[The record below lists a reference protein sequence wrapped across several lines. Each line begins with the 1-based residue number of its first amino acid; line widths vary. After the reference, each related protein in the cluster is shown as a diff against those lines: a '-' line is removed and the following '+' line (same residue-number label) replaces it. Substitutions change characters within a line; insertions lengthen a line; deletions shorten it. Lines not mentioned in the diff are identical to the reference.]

1 MANRNHVTADLRVSA
16 NAELK
21 NSREFISKL
30 DRIIDGFDFGDKM
43 NNQLISAQEQLKNL
57 NKILEKVQNKS
68 VISDNELKELVKAGK
83 EISDI
88 VNKTE
93 KLYSGFNSSDWKR
106 YSKEYIAQ
114 VEAQQKEIAKIKEK
128 YNKETGG
135 NFDKDFANLDKYNQK
150 LLDLSKNIEKL
161 NNSKDEKIQ
170 NRIDEENKALQE
182 QFEILEKV
190 KRVEEERKTKRQNAI
205 NTYNENNIPVSSS
218 NGKVKLSKE
227 DTRRDMA
234 NNEYQKM
241 VSTFT
246 EVSRKR
252 QEILDSGKSEEQI
265 QKELVALA
273 KQYGIQNVKNT
284 EQFNKQLRIL
294 QEQKNFY
301 KLLKNRDQLVTEKAV
316 TEEYEKRVRLAQE
329 LDNIDRKIYS
339 DNGFNS
345 EKDLKVQRRKA
356 ESALN
361 SSRVEITGTG
371 ANLTKQAEDDISNE
385 IVSATT
391 EQTNK
396 LGQEMANTRSIIEQ
410 ISQYAA
416 KLATQSER
424 DTDEQDIKKIESSV
438 ASNLEKNKKNINDHT
453 KEDNSRIAA
462 QITQE
467 FNREKIEKYKTN
479 IDKGLDNLTNE
490 QFGDNDIIDANKKL
504 VENSIE
510 KLFYQ
515 LEDAINGKNNFEEL
529 SNNINEIIKLTD
541 ELENAFRE
549 ELSTRQDISA
559 KNIEVYKSQLKQ
571 PGNSKA
577 VKGYIEDSI
586 IKEENTI
593 KKDEKIL
600 GSAMSSAIKIGDIFT
615 NVLSILGTQNGI
627 GTFSKSIADSVGN
640 LQKAAEQS
648 QFLGSAFDDLKGKI
662 GYFLSLNYLFDQ
674 ITRKIS
680 EAAATTRELDK
691 DMTQIGLVLGKTS
704 GQIWKNFDTYSKM
717 ADRLN
722 TTTSEVTNSMKLF
735 YQQGLNT
742 AEVNKMVEASAI
754 AAALGESSMAE
765 ASETLTSII
774 NSYNLS
780 ANEAMMVTSKIS
792 QIAIV
797 SAADFGELSTAIE
810 KVASSAASAG
820 LDLDHMMGYL
830 AKMIETTR
838 EAPTN
843 IGTALKTIVANFTQF
858 KEDPT
863 GLTQEGTE
871 INKVDTALK
880 SVGISLTD
888 TTGEVRDLSDV
899 LDELGGKWEN
909 LTRSQKSYLATQI
922 AGTRQQSRF
931 YALMNDYERTLE
943 LVAEG
948 SNSSGKAQQQF
959 ALYGES
965 LEASTK
971 RLNNEWE
978 KFFNQITSGNGVMKG
993 FNSLLAGLMSIVNE
1007 IGPIGTVLGLG
1018 NFIRLIRKGM
1028 ASMKEFSADTE
1039 KLLDN
1044 EKGITSKLKELTKP
1058 SCKLRNTD
1066 GSKIKDTNGKTVKN
1080 QNYKKQKEK
1089 YKKDIFDLA
1098 KDNGIAKSN
1107 IKIAQYQQ
1115 KINEVNDKLKSMKL
1129 SKKKLKLSGEK
1140 LWDSMKMKTLQAGQA
1155 IKVYTKQ
1162 LIVAGIEMLAMYAIG
1177 KVFEGITKAIDA
1189 ASESA
1194 EKLAEKSETATE
1206 NANTIKALR
1215 DEYEKLAN
1223 TVNRTEEENERMK
1236 EITKEI
1242 TEVSKELGDT
1252 LKNNIDA
1259 FNDNIKSMDAYIE
1272 RQNKIAG
1279 ASKIEAAK
1287 KQSKKQGNKWNS
1299 FWREQG
1305 EKAGGEKAKKTGI
1318 EEAQAYYLEIS
1329 EGTTQQNNF
1338 SNDQKKIFNDYV
1350 NQWMKEK
1357 EQTWKNSTEWYNGIE
1372 EFESSVKDF
1381 ASKIS
1386 NMTPSQ
1392 QKEYTG
1398 LVTDTA
1404 NQDLSY
1410 NDLMKKVVSSSLSND
1425 EKKIFINDINSG
1437 TENAKQV
1444 IKDKTNLSDADI
1456 NSFVNQLPRDILKQ
1470 IFDPTNLDILDE
1482 KDKAAYWS
1490 SITKIFEDTKLRE
1503 ALIKSVTKNGE
1514 NGLIDFLNNVTKAQV
1529 PYNDI
1534 IIDVTSGLKTLAD
1547 TVENAKNSFEK
1558 LESIVSDNAWTG
1570 KNSQLDIIE
1579 SLINDK
1585 YNIKDVR
1592 NIGTGNN
1599 SLLTLNFD
1607 SLIAQWDAAFTGIE
1621 EPFRTQ
1627 QQKLQ
1632 DTINYY
1638 SNYGS
1643 SLVENA
1649 KKELEDKKIKV
1660 SSAKTEL
1667 ETARTENTNA
1677 HNNVNNAEN
1686 EIIENDRWQDMAEV
1700 VTRGFNPFA
1709 EGKDLFQRIMSVVAG
1724 PISTIGEVVKYNIEA
1739 SGRKN
1744 NLEQAQEQ
1752 ERNSSQRLD
1761 SANKNYIEQLE
1772 LQNQAEENLK
1782 KANFQKELLES
1793 HEERLT
1799 VLARQRLQE
1808 SGEEQNTENIAKTVD
1823 ELKEEKKALEESA
1836 NAGKEMAEDTKEGFD
1851 TTLNAIEQIKN
1862 KTLNLV
1868 KTYKAV
1874 FETFAQAGQIDSEL
1888 NGIAQAY
1895 DLVNAGAEGY
1905 FDVSQ
1910 AIANDPS
1917 LIDAL
1922 DMESEYLEFNKKKLE
1937 KVAAAKVEA
1946 QITDLKSRLEGTK
1959 AIIGLIQEEINARN
1973 GSVQQEAINLED
1985 KSKIISSAMSYN
1997 DDLTENQKNST
2008 ETEKENLG
2016 ISINNWQEWEKAV
2029 IDAIQ
2034 KVENVRA
2041 QLASNAANNSTEAT
2055 QFDKSLAGYS
2065 LQGGKD
2071 KISSTEPAKAVVNKY
2086 AEDVNKLKGKIHG
2099 SSNSKLKDMLS
2110 SYQKQKTILEKSIAS
2125 LQNYKKNIG
2134 ANLAKRGGGSS
2145 GGGSKDEFEP
2155 LIEKLDHFYNYLRKI
2170 EKLEAKINRLREER
2184 NLIDTSKNYYI
2195 DNLIEEN
2202 ELLAEQ
2208 QELYSNYIKD
2218 QGEYLT
2224 ELREQ
2229 LTKNF
2234 SKWVTF
2240 DSEGVVQVKQTEFNL
2255 NSEKQQEEYENFS
2268 ELLGLYQDE
2277 YNTREENITKLTQAQ
2292 IQQVENIAAAYEKVL
2307 ARVTDVNDA
2316 IQKSI
2321 DLLEHDVTMSFSN
2334 IAKFDIFDEQ
2344 AEKAVKGIREMFGF
2358 VNEYQ
2363 AQIDKINKQVS
2374 EGALKEFFRWDED
2387 LGYYRSNDLLLE
2399 DKDMQKKYEKM
2410 GYSWSEIHTYVKQTA
2425 KASEQLKQSWE
2436 ESTDKANSFAE
2447 TLKSLLEN
2455 SISTFTNLVSSSG
2468 DELNKIFDTFDR
2480 KMNNIDN
2487 ESNLFGVASENLE
2500 DKYVT
2505 LVTATATL
2513 KQTIGLLNDK
2523 RVAILDTIK
2532 EQYSEFVD
2540 EINGYTVINKQAI
2553 EESDKLTDG
2562 QKAQLL
2568 SWYEAFNA
2576 YDELVE
2582 ASEDRLVDYF
2592 NQILEMEN
2600 EKRDAI
2606 INLKQSVHDELIA
2619 RDQEEIDDLK
2629 EKYDKMSQLDN
2640 EYYNKLADK
2649 VNRARQL
2656 REDRQADSAIPQTQ
2670 AQIAVLKTDNSGT
2683 RNSEILNL
2691 QKQLNE
2697 QLQSQAD
2704 RDVDRELERIQRE
2717 QQERE
2722 EDRQLTIAAMEN
2734 VLTFKDENNW
2744 YWQEA
2749 QRIWAEGPE
2758 SVTGF
2763 LRTSNEYMNISDE
2776 QRAQLFEELS
2786 NSVNTA
2792 FATLQTAAGITS
2804 AISDGIVKDKSDEEQ
2819 AKLDNVNN
2827 NLGFIQSQLGQEGL
2841 AGKIDWA
2848 NAENAKHLLEIQ
2860 TNADGNALKIT
2871 TKLEDLYKE
2880 KIGPTAENL
2889 QNTVVQY
2896 LGKESD
2902 IWRKLGMLDATTG
2915 QVNTSVESGFTQL
2928 TDAVNK
2934 AITWISSDMDKAWS
2948 KYKTKAIEVFNY
2960 LSKEYGKQNAQT
2972 PDKNDVKL
2980 PDVKKEPTKNEPP
2993 KPTTPVKT
3001 DNSSGGTSKK
3011 TLKVGGGATA
3021 KTGAKIYSSYSG
3033 GSGAGQYYSKDPNYK
3048 VLQLRGNRALV
3059 RWHKLS
3065 SGYTG
3070 WFNKTDLTPYRKGGY
3085 VNYTGIA
3092 AVHGSK
3098 TSPEA
3103 FLSAK
3108 QTKLFEVLRDSLVA
3122 TTNKGYTKEE
3132 KEVTNTGYNIDN
3144 INIEVKE
3151 LADVDSV
3158 EKMTR
3163 KVKEEIYKDATGRNN
3178 MAVRR
3183 R

>member
-1 MANRNHVTADLRVSA
+1 MAGRNQVTADLRISA
-16 NAELK
+16 NAELQ
-21 NSREFISKL
+21 NSRAFINKL
-30 DRIIDGFDFGDKM
+30 DKIIDGFDFGDKM
-43 NNQLISAQEQLKNL
+43 NKQLLSAQDQLKNL

-83 EISDI
+83 EISNI

-93 KLYSGFNSSDWKR
+93 KLYSNFNDSDWKR

-114 VEAQQKEIAKIKEK
+114 VEKQQKEVAKIKEK
-128 YNKETGG
+128 YSKETGG
-135 NFDKDFANLDKYNQK
+135 NFDKDLANLDKYKQK
-150 LLDLSKNIEKL
+150 VNDLSKEIKAL
-161 NNSKDEKIQ
+161 NTSKDSKIQ
-170 NRIDEENKALQE
+170 DRIDEENKALQE
-182 QFEILEKV
+182 QFEILQKV
-190 KRVEEERKTKRQNAI
+190 KRVEEERKTKRQNTI
-205 NTYNENNIPVSSS
+205 DNYNQNNIAIASSD
-218 NGKVKLSKE
+218 GKIKVTKE
-227 DTRRDMA
+227 NTRRDMA

-241 VSTFT
+241 VTTFT

-252 QEILDSGKSEEQI
+252 QEILDSGKSEKQI

-273 KQYGIQNVKNT
+273 KQYGIQSVKNT
-284 EQFNKQLRIL
+284 EQFDKQLKVL

-301 KLLKNRDQLVTEKAV
+301 KLLKNRDQLVTEQAV
-316 TEEYEKRVRLAQE
+316 TEEYEKRLRLAQE
-329 LDNIDRKIYS
+329 LENIDKKVYS
-339 DNGFNS
+339 DNGINS
-345 EKDLKVQRRKA
+345 ERDLKIQKRRA
-356 ESALN
+356 ESALD
-361 SSRVEITGTG
+361 SSRVEVTGTG
-371 ANLTKQAEDDISNE
+371 ASLTKQAEDDIANE

-396 LGQEMANTRSIIEQ
+396 LTQEMTDTRSVIEQ
-410 ISQYAA
+410 ISQYTA
-416 KLATQSER
+416 KLATQTER
-424 DTDEQDIKKIESSV
+424 NETKDLIDAENKSAEKISKEVGDDLEENKQDINSHTTTANETTTKKILTNIV
-438 ASNLEKNKKNINDHT
+438 TPKASNVDIQDLTGKYVSDIDYDQEKIMNEYPLFFDKINKKIKQLTSNEI
-453 KEDNSRIAA
+453 EP
-462 QITQE
+462 
-467 FNREKIEKYKTN
+467 RE
-479 IDKGLDNLTNE
+479 
-490 QFGDNDIIDANKKL
+490 
-504 VENSIE
+504 V
-510 KLFYQ
+510 
-515 LEDAINGKNNFEEL
+515 
-529 SNNINEIIKLTD
+529 NEIIKNEEQLMNSIFEEID
-541 ELENAFRE
+541 KSIMAYIQDQKEQLEKAMNSPA
-549 ELSTRQDISA
+549 STKSA
-559 KNIEVYKSQLKQ
+559 KNYRSITTNIEKANTDYLRLK
-571 PGNSKA
+571 K
-577 VKGYIEDSI
+577 VKGGVSQDFSNLKTRVGKISGAKSLEFLTEDG
-586 IKEENTI
+586 
-593 KKDEKIL
+593 KKVNE
-600 GSAMSSAIKIGDIFT
+600 
-615 NVLSILGTQNGI
+615 LSN
-627 GTFSKSIADSVGN
+627 N

-648 QFLGSAFDDLKGKI
+648 QFLGSTFDDLKGKI
-662 GYFLSLNYLFDQ
+662 SYFLSLNYLFDQ

-680 EAAATTRELDK
+680 EAATITRELDK

-704 GQIWKNFDTYSKM
+704 GQVWRNFDTYSKM

-780 ANEAMMVTSKIS
+780 ANQAMAVTDKIS

-858 KEDPT
+858 KEDPS
-863 GLTQEGTE
+863 GLTQEGSE

-888 TTGEVRDLSDV
+888 TTGEVRDLSEV
-899 LDELGGKWEN
+899 LDELGGKWES

-993 FNSLLAGLMSIVNE
+993 FNSLLASLMGIINE
-1007 IGPIGTVLGLG
+1007 IGPIETALGLG
-1018 NFIRLIRKGM
+1018 NFIRLMRKGM

-1044 EKGITSKLKELTKP
+1044 EKGIAPDLKNLVKPSRKLK
-1058 SCKLRNTD
+1058 NTD
-1066 GSKIKDTNGKTVKN
+1066 GSLIRDTEGKTIKN
-1080 QNYKKQKEK
+1080 ENYNSQKNNYNEK
-1089 YKKDIFDLA
+1089 LLQLA
-1098 KDNGIAKSN
+1098 KENGVSKSN
-1107 IKIAQYQQ
+1107 VKIAQYQQ
-1115 KINEVNDKLKSMKL
+1115 RINEINNGLKTMKMSGEKVKLT
-1129 SKKKLKLSGEK
+1129 GEK

-1155 IKVYTKQ
+1155 VKAYAKQ
-1162 LIVAGIEMLAMYAIG
+1162 LVVAGIEMLAMYAVG
-1177 KVFEGITKAIDA
+1177 KIFEGISKAIDA

-1194 EKLAEKSETATE
+1194 EKLAEKAEVATE
-1206 NANTIKALR
+1206 NANTIQALR

-1223 TVNRTEEENERMK
+1223 TINRTDEENERMK
-1236 EITKEI
+1236 EITEEV

-1279 ASKIEAAK
+1279 ANKIEAAK
-1287 KQSKKQGNKWNS
+1287 KQSKEQGNWWNS
-1299 FWREQG
+1299 FWRGQG
-1305 EKAGGEKAKKTGI
+1305 EKAGGNKARESGV
-1318 EEAQAYYLEIS
+1318 EQAQAYYFEIS
-1329 EGTTQQNNF
+1329 EGTTQKENLTNE
-1338 SNDQKKIFNDYV
+1338 QKKVFNDYV
-1350 NQWMKEK
+1350 NQWIEEK
-1357 EQTWKNSTEWYNGIE
+1357 EQQWKTSTEWYNGVN
-1372 EFESSVKDF
+1372 EFENAVKDF
-1381 ASKIS
+1381 ALKVS

-1392 QKEYTG
+1392 QKEYSG
-1398 LVTDTA
+1398 LVADTT
-1404 NQDLSY
+1404 NQNLSY
-1410 NDLMKKVVSSSLSND
+1410 YQLSDKVNKS
-1425 EKKIFINDINSG
+1425 KISEEQKEVFKTDINEG
-1437 TENAKQV
+1437 IDNAKQV
-1444 IKDKTNLSDADI
+1444 IKSKTTLTDTDI
-1456 NSFVNQLPRDILKQ
+1456 NDVVQLLPRDTLKQ
-1470 IFDPTNLDILDE
+1470 IFDPKNLDILNEDE
-1482 KDKAAYWS
+1482 QNAYWS
-1490 SITKIFEDTKLRE
+1490 SIIKIFKDANLKKELMKAVMED
-1503 ALIKSVTKNGE
+1503 GE
-1514 NGLIDFLNNVTKAQV
+1514 NGLSNFLNNLTEIQL
-1529 PYNDI
+1529 PYNSI
-1534 IIDVTSGLKTLAD
+1534 VKEVTTGLQTL
-1547 TVENAKNSFEK
+1547 TEKVENAKTAFENLK
-1558 LESIVSDNAWTG
+1558 NIISDKAWTG
-1570 KNSQLDIIE
+1570 GNSQLDIIE
-1579 SLINDK
+1579 GLINNQ
-1585 YNIKDVR
+1585 YSIQDVR
-1592 NIGTGNN
+1592 SIGTGD
-1599 SLLTLNFD
+1599 SSILTLDFT
-1607 SLIAQWDAAFTGIE
+1607 SLIAKWEQAFAGIE
-1621 EPFRTQ
+1621 TPFKSQ
-1627 QQKLQ
+1627 QQNLQ
-1632 DTINYY
+1632 DRINYY
-1638 SNYGS
+1638 SNYGN
-1643 SLVENA
+1643 SLVNDA
-1649 KKELEDKKIKV
+1649 QTKLDGLKL
-1660 SSAKTEL
+1660 KTEQAKN
-1667 ETARTENTNA
+1667 EVDNARVESTNA
-1677 HNNVNNAEN
+1677 HDKVRNAAN
-1686 EIIENDRWQDMAEV
+1686 EILENDSVGDRAQALIKGAQK
-1700 VTRGFNPFA
+1700 GFWMPP
-1709 EGKDLFQRIMSVVAG
+1709 AG
-1724 PISTIGEVVKYNIEA
+1724 AVGGAIKQNQESNA
-1739 SGRKN
+1739 RRS
-1744 NLEQAQEQ
+1744 NLEEAQEQ
-1752 ERNSSQRLD
+1752 EKNASQKLT
-1761 SANKNYIEQLE
+1761 SANENYVEQIK
-1772 LQNQAEENLK
+1772 LQHEAEEGLK
-1782 KANFQKELLES
+1782 RANFQKELLES

-1808 SGEEQNTENIAKTVD
+1808 SGEEENAENIAKTVG
-1823 ELKEEKKALEESA
+1823 ELKEEKKALQENA
-1836 NAGKEMAEDTKEGFD
+1836 TAGKEMSEDTKEGFD

-1868 KTYKAV
+1868 KQYKAV

-1888 NGIAQAY
+1888 NGVAKAY

-1905 FDVSQ
+1905 FEVTQ
-1910 AIANDPS
+1910 AIAEDPS
-1917 LIDAL
+1917 LINVL
-1922 DMESEYLEFNKKKLE
+1922 DLESEYLEFDKKKLE
-1937 KVAAAKVEA
+1937 EVAAAKVEA
-1946 QITDLKSRLEGTK
+1946 QITDLKSRLEGIK

-1973 GSVQQEAINLED
+1973 GLVQQETVNLKD
-1985 KSKIISSAMSYN
+1985 KAKIISSEMSYN
-1997 DDLTENQKNST
+1997 DNLTENQKEST
-2008 ETEKENLG
+2008 ETEKEN
-2016 ISINNWQEWEKAV
+2016 IEVSINNWQEWEKAV
-2029 IDAIQ
+2029 IEAIQ
-2034 KVENVRA
+2034 KVENARA
-2041 QLASNAANNSTEAT
+2041 QMASNAANNTTEAT
-2055 QFDKSLAGYS
+2055 QFDKSLTGYS
-2065 LQGGKD
+2065 LQGGKS
-2071 KISSTEPAKAVVNKY
+2071 KNATEPKKTDTDKY
-2086 AEDVNKLKGKIHG
+2086 NADVEQLKKNIKS
-2099 SSNSKLKDMLS
+2099 SSNSKLQSMLTS
-2110 SYQKQKTILEKSIAS
+2110 HQKQKTILEKSIAS

-2363 AQIDKINKQVS
+2363 AQIDKINKQIS

-2500 DKYVT
+2500 NKYVT

-2619 RDQEEIDDLK
+2619 RDQEEIDDLR

-2948 KYKTKAIEVFNY
+2948 EYKTKAIEVFNY

>member
-1 MANRNHVTADLRVSA
+1 MAGRNQVTADLRISA
-16 NAELK
+16 NAELQ
-21 NSREFISKL
+21 NSRAFINKL
-30 DRIIDGFDFGDKM
+30 DKIIDGFDFGDKM
-43 NNQLISAQEQLKNL
+43 NKQLLSAQDQLKNL
-57 NKILEKVQNKS
+57 NKVLEKVQNKS

-83 EISDI
+83 EISNI

-93 KLYSGFNSSDWKR
+93 KLYSNFNDSDWKR

-114 VEAQQKEIAKIKEK
+114 IEKQEKEVARIKEK
-128 YNKETGG
+128 YAKETGG
-135 NFDKDFANLDKYNQK
+135 NFDKDFANLDKYKQK
-150 LLDLSKNIEKL
+150 VNDLSKTLKDL
-161 NNSKDEKIQ
+161 GNSKDNRIQ
-170 NRIDEENKALQE
+170 DRIDEENKALQE

-205 NTYNENNIPVSSS
+205 NSYNQNNMPVASSD
-218 NGKVKLSKE
+218 GKVKVTKE
-227 DTRRDMA
+227 GTRRDLA

-241 VSTFT
+241 VTTFS
-246 EVSRKR
+246 EVSKKR
-252 QEILDSGKSEEQI
+252 QEILDSGKTEEQI

-284 EQFNKQLRIL
+284 EQFNKQLKVL

-301 KLLKNRDQLVTEKAV
+301 KLLKNRDQLVTEQAV
-316 TEEYEKRVRLAQE
+316 TEEFEKRLRLAKE
-329 LDNIDRKIYS
+329 LDNIDRKVYL
-339 DNGFNS
+339 DNGFDS
-345 EKDLKVQRRKA
+345 EKDLKVQRRRA

-361 SSRVEITGTG
+361 SSRVEVTGTG
-371 ANLTKQAEDDISNE
+371 ASLTKQAEDDIANE

-396 LGQEMANTRSIIEQ
+396 LSQEMTDTRNIIEQ

-424 DTDEQDIKKIESSV
+424 NDDNNDSKDFDNLSNNLDKNFTETKKDVNTYTNTDNTRIADEIIRLGVKGSLPYGKELRSLTKDYKLDDDTKFHVDMFDEFNEKLQNEIDFLRIGEGSPKKALALLEETMGHYKIVNEALEKKAMLALEENKGKGRKGKKTQKDLLQLSDIQNAIYNGKDVIESVLKKQNKEKKKTSPLTENNFSRPTKKD
-438 ASNLEKNKKNINDHT
+438 AENLEK
-453 KEDNSRIAA
+453 AA
-462 QITQE
+462 Q
-467 FNREKIEKYKTN
+467 
-479 IDKGLDNLTNE
+479 
-490 QFGDNDIIDANKKL
+490 
-504 VENSIE
+504 
-510 KLFYQ
+510 
-515 LEDAINGKNNFEEL
+515 
-529 SNNINEIIKLTD
+529 
-541 ELENAFRE
+541 
-549 ELSTRQDISA
+549 
-559 KNIEVYKSQLKQ
+559 
-571 PGNSKA
+571 
-577 VKGYIEDSI
+577 
-586 IKEENTI
+586 
-593 KKDEKIL
+593 
-600 GSAMSSAIKIGDIFT
+600 
-615 NVLSILGTQNGI
+615 
-627 GTFSKSIADSVGN
+627 
-640 LQKAAEQS
+640 QS
-648 QFLGSAFDDLKGKI
+648 QFLGNAFDEIKGKI
-662 GYFLSLNYLFDQ
+662 GYFLSLNYIFDQ
-674 ITRKIS
+674 MTGKIS
-680 EAAATTRELDK
+680 EAVEKTKEMDK

-704 GQIWKNFDTYSKM
+704 GQVWKSFNNYSQM
-717 ADRLN
+717 AQRLN
-722 TTTSEVTNSMKLF
+722 TTTSEVTQSMKLF

-754 AAALGESSMAE
+754 AAALGESTMAE

-780 ANEAMMVTSKIS
+780 ANEALMVTDKIS

-858 KEDPT
+858 KEDPS
-863 GLTQEGTE
+863 GLMEEGTE
-871 INKVDTALK
+871 INKVDKALK

-888 TTGEVRDLSDV
+888 TNGEVRDLSDV
-899 LDELGGKWEN
+899 LDELGGRWEN
-909 LTRSQKSYLATQI
+909 LNRSQKSYLATQI

-931 YALMNDYERTLE
+931 YALMNDYDRTLQ

-948 SNSSGKAQQQF
+948 SNSAGKAQQQF
-959 ALYGES
+959 ALYSNS
-965 LEASTK
+965 LQASAN
-971 RLNNEWE
+971 RLTNEWE
-978 KFFNQITSGNGVMKG
+978 KFFNSITQGNGLISNFNNILTLVMRTI
-993 FNSLLAGLMSIVNE
+993 NQ
-1007 IGPIGTVLGLG
+1007 IGPIGTVIGLSS
-1018 NFIRLIRKGM
+1018 LILSLRK
-1028 ASMKEFSADTE
+1028 SINLFDT
-1039 KLLDN
+1039 
-1044 EKGITSKLKELTKP
+1044 LKT
-1058 SCKLRNTD
+1058 
-1066 GSKIKDTNGKTVKN
+1066 KIKDAENLRTTYKNGKQTI
-1080 QNYKKQKEK
+1080 KESNLSSLE
-1089 YKKDIFDLA
+1089 KKDAL
-1098 KDNGIAKSN
+1098 K
-1107 IKIAQYQQ
+1107 
-1115 KINEVNDKLKSMKL
+1115 KLKSDYNDDKIDINTFFKNSGPEVEKYAKQMQKITRHQQAFNKIIDK
-1129 SKKKLKLSGEK
+1129 SSVRFKSFRKAGVAATTSIKKGMTTLPIVGKQTLAVLKSLGIQMAKFALVMAAFQVASAAFKGIQNALGMNVE
-1140 LWDSMKMKTLQAGQA
+1140 
-1155 IKVYTKQ
+1155 VY
-1162 LIVAGIEMLAMYAIG
+1162 
-1177 KVFEGITKAIDA
+1177 
-1189 ASESA
+1189 
-1194 EKLAEKSETATE
+1194 TE
-1206 NANTIKALR
+1206 NAEKARENASTINGLMK
-1215 DEYEKLAN
+1215 EYEELSQK
-1223 TVNRTEEENERMK
+1223 VNKTASDQERL
-1236 EITKEI
+1236 KEI
-1242 TEVSKELGDT
+1242 TEEVVKIDTELGNKLRQNVGLYNSNIEAMKEYSKEQEKIAAQETVRASKGYSNIGGFFGRFFSGDMFTEWWGSDKDRDDLKERELTKYRALTEARGKENNLNDSQMSILNTLTEKQLKDAKNNFSASALSVNIDDFDDKVLTDYINMIKGLNSAQQQSYNYFINNMNNSSMSFSELYRNLNELNLPEEIKEVLKNQLTEIMNTMTNFINSNPHIQDKAKAQGFAQLLPTDVLQRIIKPDASTMSSNDIIKYNENVGEFLQDAEQIDNFNNASKQGEEALLKFVSDLAKTGKYNQNFIDALYKTSKELNAT
-1252 LKNNIDA
+1252 KVKNA
-1259 FNDNIKSMDAYIE
+1259 
-1272 RQNKIAG
+1272 
-1279 ASKIEAAK
+1279 IEAL
-1287 KQSKKQGNKWNS
+1287 G
-1299 FWREQG
+1299 
-1305 EKAGGEKAKKTGI
+1305 
-1318 EEAQAYYLEIS
+1318 
-1329 EGTTQQNNF
+1329 
-1338 SNDQKKIFNDYV
+1338 KI
-1350 NQWMKEK
+1350 
-1357 EQTWKNSTEWYNGIE
+1357 G
-1372 EFESSVKDF
+1372 
-1381 ASKIS
+1381 
-1386 NMTPSQ
+1386 
-1392 QKEYTG
+1392 
-1398 LVTDTA
+1398 
-1404 NQDLSY
+1404 
-1410 NDLMKKVVSSSLSND
+1410 
-1425 EKKIFINDINSG
+1425 
-1437 TENAKQV
+1437 
-1444 IKDKTNLSDADI
+1444 
-1456 NSFVNQLPRDILKQ
+1456 
-1470 IFDPTNLDILDE
+1470 NLDIT
-1482 KDKAAYWS
+1482 AA
-1490 SITKIFEDTKLRE
+1490 L
-1503 ALIKSVTKNGE
+1503 
-1514 NGLIDFLNNVTKAQV
+1514 
-1529 PYNDI
+1529 
-1534 IIDVTSGLKTLAD
+1534 SGTA
-1547 TVENAKNSFEK
+1547 
-1558 LESIVSDNAWTG
+1558 
-1570 KNSQLDIIE
+1570 SQLDILNE
-1579 SLINDK
+1579 LASGNL
-1585 YNIKDVR
+1585 NIKDINLINGVASINGNAIIAQQKAAMKAIEEEFNKEFER
-1592 NIGTGNN
+1592 RQQEINNITNTEGNQYLRSTQNTLDKVEFTRKLKNQELSLDSNYENGYISKEEAKSKVWDYDSNTAEHYYSWDVERLEKEKNALGVNPRDKQMIGSAIAQQTISNDSLGIQDTSKMNENQKAEYIIKQNNLLEEQKNKLKNIDEN
-1599 SLLTLNFD
+1599 SQEYYNTTYSIYTIQKDLKNVLQSDEQYQELNKKSQEELTEIAKETKGQYDKQKKSAGEVQKILQKQLDTEKRKYNELMKDLNKNLQAQQKYAGVFD
-1607 SLIAQWDAAFTGIE
+1607 SLVTNNATLKSLDGIKEAFNQTKDGILDVDAA
-1621 EPFRTQ
+1621 
-1627 QQKLQ
+1627 
-1632 DTINYY
+1632 
-1638 SNYGS
+1638 
-1643 SLVENA
+1643 
-1649 KKELEDKKIKV
+1649 
-1660 SSAKTEL
+1660 
-1667 ETARTENTNA
+1667 
-1677 HNNVNNAEN
+1677 
-1686 EIIENDRWQDMAEV
+1686 
-1700 VTRGFNPFA
+1700 
-1709 EGKDLFQRIMSVVAG
+1709 
-1724 PISTIGEVVKYNIEA
+1724 
-1739 SGRKN
+1739 
-1744 NLEQAQEQ
+1744 
-1752 ERNSSQRLD
+1752 
-1761 SANKNYIEQLE
+1761 
-1772 LQNQAEENLK
+1772 
-1782 KANFQKELLES
+1782 
-1793 HEERLT
+1793 
-1799 VLARQRLQE
+1799 
-1808 SGEEQNTENIAKTVD
+1808 QNT
-1823 ELKEEKKALEESA
+1823 LA
-1836 NAGKEMAEDTKEGFD
+1836 N
-1851 TTLNAIEQIKN
+1851 N
-1862 KTLNLV
+1862 
-1868 KTYKAV
+1868 
-1874 FETFAQAGQIDSEL
+1874 FA
-1888 NGIAQAY
+1888 
-1895 DLVNAGAEGY
+1895 
-1905 FDVSQ
+1905 
-1910 AIANDPS
+1910 

-1922 DMESEYLEFNKKKLE
+1922 DTTGKKVKWDQEKLIELAKTQVQTSNEAMQTKINEMEVLKKTLMLESE
-1937 KVAAAKVEA
+1937 
-1946 QITDLKSRLEGTK
+1946 DM
-1959 AIIGLIQEEINARN
+1959 
-1973 GSVQQEAINLED
+1973 ED
-1985 KSKIISSAMSYN
+1985 WSTST
-1997 DDLTENQKNST
+1997 LTEVGKYIGGSDSAVDTSKTNA
-2008 ETEKENLG
+2008 EKEATNLG
-2016 ISINNWQEWEKAV
+2016 ISNQNWIDWSDGVIAALHAAAVEYDNFEKRVAG
-2029 IDAIQ
+2029 
-2034 KVENVRA
+2034 
-2041 QLASNAANNSTEAT
+2041 
-2055 QFDKSLAGYS
+2055 DKSITV
-2065 LQGGKD
+2065 KE
-2071 KISSTEPAKAVVNKY
+2071 SSGLTLTVDN
-2086 AEDVNKLKGKIHG
+2086 
-2099 SSNSKLKDMLS
+2099 
-2110 SYQKQKTILEKSIAS
+2110 
-2125 LQNYKKNIG
+2125 
-2134 ANLAKRGGGSS
+2134 S
-2145 GGGSKDEFEP
+2145 GGGTVGSDDITKLRNEKINQISESLTKGTKKYSANRSGAIANLNDQIKYLKGMMALNNDRIGNMGKYLSGDLYNPKSGGDKNKFDP
-2155 LIEKLDHFYNYLRKI
+2155 LIEKLEHFYNYLRKI

-2202 ELLAEQ
+2202 KLLAEQ
-2208 QELYSNYIKD
+2208 QKLYSNYIRD
-2218 QGEYLT
+2218 EGEYLT
-2224 ELREQ
+2224 ELRGE
-2229 LTKNF
+2229 LTKKF

-2240 DSEGVVQVKQTEFNL
+2240 DDEGVVQVKQTEFNI

-2268 ELLGLYQDE
+2268 ELLGLYQEE

-2363 AQIDKINKQVS
+2363 AQIDKINKQIS

-2860 TNADGNALKIT
+2860 TNDDGNALKIT

-2948 KYKTKAIEVFNY
+2948 EYKTKAIEVFNY

-3021 KTGAKIYSSYSG
+3021 KTGAKIYSSYAG

-3132 KEVTNTGYNIDN
+3132 KEATNTGYNIDN

>member
-135 NFDKDFANLDKYNQK
+135 NFDKDFANIDKYNQK

-182 QFEILEKV
+182 QFEILQRVKKV
-190 KRVEEERKTKRQNAI
+190 EAERRIRKQEAI
-205 NTYNENNIPVSSS
+205 NNYNENNNIKISDSK
-218 NGKVKLSKE
+218 GKIKTDRADV
-227 DTRRDMA
+227 TRELA
-234 NNEYQKM
+234 NVEYQKM
-241 VSTFT
+241 VATFN
-246 EVSRKR
+246 EISKKRK
-252 QEILDSGKSEEQI
+252 EILDSGKNEKQT

-273 KQYGIQNVKNT
+273 KQYNLQNVKNT
-284 EQFNKQLRIL
+284 KQFEEQFKAL
-294 QEQKNFY
+294 QEQKKFY
-301 KLLKNRDQLVTEKAV
+301 NLLKNRDQLVDEKAI
-316 TEEYEKRVRLAQE
+316 TEEIERRLE
-329 LDNIDRKIYS
+329 LAKQLADIDRDILTSNSFSS
-339 DNGFNS
+339 D
-345 EKDLKVQRRKA
+345 KDLKSQKRKA
-356 ESALN
+356 ENALD
-361 SSRVEITGTG
+361 STSVRVTDTG
-371 ANLTKQAEDDISNE
+371 ASLTQDAEDNIANE
-385 IVSATT
+385 IVAA
-391 EQTNK
+391 TNK
-396 LGQEMANTRSIIEQ
+396 QTQDLNNELSATRSIVEQ

-424 DTDEQDIKKIESSV
+424 ENSQSDRNTTNRI
-438 ASNLEKNKKNINDHT
+438 LEATEEVDDKVNNYT
-453 KEDNSRIAA
+453 TEDNDRIA
-462 QITQE
+462 
-467 FNREKIEKYKTN
+467 
-479 IDKGLDNLTNE
+479 
-490 QFGDNDIIDANKKL
+490 
-504 VENSIE
+504 NSII
-510 KLFYQ
+510 KLGISSQIPYGKEIKEMALSVTDADDENFGQ
-515 LEDAINGKNNFEEL
+515 LSINLDEFDRFSDKLENA
-529 SNNINEIIKLTD
+529 INEIKLGSKNVEEAREAAKNFGEVFDSIVEIT
-541 ELENAFRE
+541 LENFNRLEEDINNDLQTGKINEDTYVNKLE
-549 ELSTRQDISA
+549 ELHA
-559 KNIEVYKSQLKQ
+559 
-571 PGNSKA
+571 
-577 VKGYIEDSI
+577 
-586 IKEENTI
+586 
-593 KKDEKIL
+593 KKDAFTRYYMTAGNRHNSIDNALNPSTKIDSEAL
-600 GSAMSSAIKIGDIFT
+600 GRIGEQT
-615 NVLSILGTQNGI
+615 ERA
-627 GTFSKSIADSVGN
+627 SKG
-640 LQKAAEQS
+640 LQKAAEQT
-648 QFLGSAFDDLKGKI
+648 QYLGSAFDDIKSKI
-662 GYFLSLNYLFDQ
+662 GYFLSLNYAFDLMVK
-674 ITRKIS
+674 KIN
-680 EAAATTRELDK
+680 EASSFVMNLDK
-691 DMTQIGLVLGKTS
+691 DMTQIGLVLGQTAS
-704 GQIWKNFDTYSKM
+704 NTWKNFDTYAKM

-722 TTTSEVTNSMKLF
+722 TTVSDVTGAMKLF

-742 AEVNKMVEASAI
+742 VEVNKMVEASAI
-754 AAALGESSMAE
+754 AAALGESTMAE

-774 NSYNLS
+774 NGYNLS
-780 ANEAMMVTSKIS
+780 ANQAMDVTDKIS
-792 QIAIV
+792 MVAMV

-830 AKMIETTR
+830 GKMIETTR

-863 GLTQEGTE
+863 GLMEEGTE

-899 LDELGGKWEN
+899 LDELGGKWSG
-909 LTRSQKSYLATQI
+909 LTRNQKSYLATQI

-943 LVAEG
+943 LVGEAK
-948 SNSSGKAQQQF
+948 NSEGKATQQF
-959 ALYGES
+959 ALYQDS
-965 LEASTK
+965 LTAATT
-971 RLNNEWE
+971 RLDNEWE
-978 KFFNQITSGNGVMKG
+978 KFYNKTLMSDQGLKTAKNGLTAILKIANKLGPVLSGLTIVGITKGARSLFIHFNKVKDTIEEINKKALSLGQISQNLLAGQDTFKNYSFTGKQNNFKATKG
-993 FNSLLAGLMSIVNE
+993 FNNIGNTVAESIFNKKGGQDQLVKLDNLKKIQEEMENWQERNEEFIKSQKELLDS
-1007 IGPIGTVLGLG
+1007 VLGESEANEVVTG
-1018 NFIRLIRKGM
+1018 TINDAVKAKIADAVSTEADGV
-1028 ASMKEFSADTE
+1028 AHTVSAAAKWGEVAAQLALNLAITAAVAVVGLLVYAVMQGIAAEHEHTIALQEQAE
-1039 KLLDN
+1039 KARQAYD
-1044 EKGITSKLKELTKP
+1044 ELKELGNEYLELNKKVVKTIEEKERLEEVTEGLLEQYP
-1058 SCKLRNTD
+1058 ELIAYIDSEGKAYA
-1066 GSKIKDTNGKTVKN
+1066 KTNAEIEK
-1080 QNYKKQKEK
+1080 YIKQKEK
-1089 YKKDIFDLA
+1089 DAIDSEANAARAILNDKSYKTNAIWTIA
-1098 KDNGIAKSN
+1098 NGIYKEDDKKMYGQNQQDKRDNLVNSLNNMRQVGVNTEIFYADNDARGLIELLQAEEYEKVNEWLNGAKEVANKEIKRINNLSDRNLKKEERERQVKSQEKRINAITQVEVASN
-1107 IKIAQYQQ
+1107 QYQQ
-1115 KINEVNDKLKSMKL
+1115 AVKDELAGIAEKIYAQSIRDANLNDEKNSVATSILQQQTRKKSMEMSADKFKEYLSSQDYTNYQKEIIERVNNLSATTISQIEGYLKDINSDTTQTFSSIKQKVENLKKTAPDAADLLDDSLKEYEEIIKNIIGSETGNNADTKKTKL
-1129 SKKKLKLSGEK
+1129 EGLRLSTLTNLGNAKDEMKGDKSEGYNEEEFNKIYNKILTNDNFLKELDNLDFSDLGAVNEFKQKYAKILGDYGVDFLNTLVKNPIYDAEKNAERLSGA
-1140 LWDSMKMKTLQAGQA
+1140 LQN
-1155 IKVYTKQ
+1155 
-1162 LIVAGIEMLAMYAIG
+1162 
-1177 KVFEGITKAIDA
+1177 
-1189 ASESA
+1189 S
-1194 EKLAEKSETATE
+1194 
-1206 NANTIKALR
+1206 
-1215 DEYEKLAN
+1215 
-1223 TVNRTEEENERMK
+1223 
-1236 EITKEI
+1236 
-1242 TEVSKELGDT
+1242 
-1252 LKNNIDA
+1252 
-1259 FNDNIKSMDAYIE
+1259 
-1272 RQNKIAG
+1272 
-1279 ASKIEAAK
+1279 
-1287 KQSKKQGNKWNS
+1287 GN
-1299 FWREQG
+1299 
-1305 EKAGGEKAKKTGI
+1305 
-1318 EEAQAYYLEIS
+1318 
-1329 EGTTQQNNF
+1329 EGTTK
-1338 SNDQKKIFNDYV
+1338 SGASYSEIA
-1350 NQWMKEK
+1350 
-1357 EQTWKNSTEWYNGIE
+1357 SG
-1372 EFESSVKDF
+1372 SSDEG
-1381 ASKIS
+1381 A
-1386 NMTPSQ
+1386 
-1392 QKEYTG
+1392 
-1398 LVTDTA
+1398 A
-1404 NQDLSY
+1404 NILS
-1410 NDLMKKVVSSSLSND
+1410 SND
-1425 EKKIFINDINSG
+1425 E
-1437 TENAKQV
+1437 T
-1444 IKDKTNLSDADI
+1444 
-1456 NSFVNQLPRDILKQ
+1456 R
-1470 IFDPTNLDILDE
+1470 
-1482 KDKAAYWS
+1482 
-1490 SITKIFEDTKLRE
+1490 
-1503 ALIKSVTKNGE
+1503 
-1514 NGLIDFLNNVTKAQV
+1514 AQ
-1529 PYNDI
+1529 NI
-1534 IIDVTSGLKTLAD
+1534 IM
-1547 TVENAKNSFEK
+1547 
-1558 LESIVSDNAWTG
+1558 
-1570 KNSQLDIIE
+1570 
-1579 SLINDK
+1579 
-1585 YNIKDVR
+1585 
-1592 NIGTGNN
+1592 IG
-1599 SLLTLNFD
+1599 
-1607 SLIAQWDAAFTGIE
+1607 Q
-1621 EPFRTQ
+1621 
-1627 QQKLQ
+1627 
-1632 DTINYY
+1632 
-1638 SNYGS
+1638 
-1643 SLVENA
+1643 
-1649 KKELEDKKIKV
+1649 KIKV
-1660 SSAKTEL
+1660 SAEEISDSYRQAYEDVANSTNQIISQAETKINDHVQTIRQTLNNQDWNIGDGIDTSKLTDAEKEIIKNSKLAIHNLQQQTKNAKEL
-1667 ETARTENTNA
+1667 QERYKSLTIEQKANVDYANFRNGVVAANEMINSLSNLASIYDVVTNKEYTQLDLINWIANDTSGQLLAALEVENGQLSLNA
-1677 HNNVNNAEN
+1677 HSMEVLAEAKKQEALTAIDT
-1686 EIIENDRWQDMAEV
+1686 EIRNTKAQIAYMEAHRI
-1700 VTRGFNPFA
+1700 VTQ
-1709 EGKDLFQRIMSVVAG
+1709 EELDDIGKIDESERDLASNTSGYMSSMMKNWTDWARNIITNG
-1724 PISTIGEVVKYNIEA
+1724 TTIGRTI
-1739 SGRKN
+1739 SG
-1744 NLEQAQEQ
+1744 LITMF
-1752 ERNSSQRLD
+1752 
-1761 SANKNYIEQLE
+1761 NKLT
-1772 LQNQAEENLK
+1772 QAEKDGSADSTNVVNGGATG
-1782 KANFQKELLES
+1782 ANS
-1793 HEERLT
+1793 T
-1799 VLARQRLQE
+1799 
-1808 SGEEQNTENIAKTVD
+1808 SDTSD
-1823 ELKEEKKALEESA
+1823 SKALDR
-1836 NAGKEMAEDTKEGFD
+1836 KQ
-1851 TTLNAIEQIKN
+1851 TL
-1862 KTLNLV
+1862 KTLNDKLT
-1868 KTYKAV
+1868 KLKALRTEV
-1874 FETFAQAGQIDSEL
+1874 AG
-1888 NGIAQAY
+1888 
-1895 DLVNAGAEGY
+1895 
-1905 FDVSQ
+1905 
-1910 AIANDPS
+1910 
-1917 LIDAL
+1917 
-1922 DMESEYLEFNKKKLE
+1922 
-1937 KVAAAKVEA
+1937 
-1946 QITDLKSRLEGTK
+1946 
-1959 AIIGLIQEEINARN
+1959 
-1973 GSVQQEAINLED
+1973 
-1985 KSKIISSAMSYN
+1985 MS
-1997 DDLTENQKNST
+1997 
-2008 ETEKENLG
+2008 
-2016 ISINNWQEWEKAV
+2016 
-2029 IDAIQ
+2029 
-2034 KVENVRA
+2034 
-2041 QLASNAANNSTEAT
+2041 
-2055 QFDKSLAGYS
+2055 
-2065 LQGGKD
+2065 GKD
-2071 KISSTEPAKAVVNKY
+2071 I
-2086 AEDVNKLKGKIHG
+2086 LKGINGMG
-2099 SSNSKLKDMLS
+2099 SYGGD
-2110 SYQKQKTILEKSIAS
+2110 
-2125 LQNYKKNIG
+2125 KN
-2134 ANLAKRGGGSS
+2134 
-2145 GGGSKDEFEP
+2145 GGSKDEFDP
-2155 LIEKLDHFYNYLRKI
+2155 LLEKLEHFYNYLRKI

-2184 NLIDTSKNYYI
+2184 NLLDTSKNYYI

-2202 ELLAEQ
+2202 KLLAEQ
-2208 QELYSNYIKD
+2208 QKLYTSYIAD
-2218 QGEYLT
+2218 ENEYLA
-2224 ELREQ
+2224 ELREG
-2229 LTKNF
+2229 LTKKY
-2234 SKWVTF
+2234 SKWVSF
-2240 DSEGVVQVKQTEFNL
+2240 DKEGVVQVKQTEFNL
-2255 NSEKQQEEYENFS
+2255 KTEKQKEEYEAFS
-2268 ELLGLYQDE
+2268 ELLSEYQDE
-2277 YNTREENITKLTQAQ
+2277 YNTREENITKLTEAQ
-2292 IQQVENIAAAYEKVL
+2292 VQQVENIAAAYEKVL
-2307 ARVTDVNDA
+2307 ERVTDVNDA

-2455 SISTFTNLVSSSG
+2455 SISTFTDLVSSSG

>member
-1 MANRNHVTADLRVSA
+1 MANRNQVTADLRISAEAQLKNSQKFIAEIERMTKNFDFGEKMNSQLA
-16 NAELK
+16 NAE
-21 NSREFISKL
+21 N
-30 DRIIDGFDFGDKM
+30 
-43 NNQLISAQEQLKNL
+43 QLKNY
-57 NKILEKVQNKS
+57 NKVLAKVQNKS
-68 VISDNELKELVKAGK
+68 IIGDKELKELVKAGQEVASIITKTQALYSSFNQTQWKQFSRQYIEQVKAQEK
-83 EISDI
+83 EIQKIKQDYA
-88 VNKTE
+88 NKT
-93 KLYSGFNSSDWKR
+93 GN
-106 YSKEYIAQ
+106 
-114 VEAQQKEIAKIKEK
+114 
-128 YNKETGG
+128 
-135 NFDKDFANLDKYNQK
+135 NFDKDLANLTQYEEKIKTIDKEIKNLNNNNNTKIADTIKQQNDYLQK
-150 LLDLSKNIEKL
+150 QFDILKNIKTVELELENNKKSNLSKYSQKTGF
-161 NNSKDEKIQ
+161 SQ
-170 NRIDEENKALQE
+170 EELQS
-182 QFEILEKV
+182 KV
-190 KRVEEERKTKRQNAI
+190 KISRSTI
-205 NTYNENNIPVSSS
+205 
-218 NGKVKLSKE
+218 
-227 DTRRDMA
+227 A
-234 NNEYQKM
+234 NDVANQEYKQM
-241 VSTFT
+241 VSTIT
-246 EVSRKR
+246 QIEKERKA
-252 QEILDSGKSEEQI
+252 ILESGKSEKNI
-265 QKELVALA
+265 QKELIALA
-273 KQYGIQNVKNT
+273 QKYQIQNVKT
-284 EQFNKQLRIL
+284 TSEFEKQYKIL
-294 QEQKNFY
+294 LQQKNFY
-301 KLLKNRDQLVTEKAV
+301 RLKDNRIQLATEKAITNEIERRKKILEV
-316 TEEYEKRVRLAQE
+316 QERLNNRNNKDAK
-329 LDNIDRKIYS
+329 NILANNS
-339 DNGFNS
+339 FNS
-345 EKDLKVQRRKA
+345 LDDLKNQKKA
-356 ESALN
+356 AQNALN
-361 SSRVEITGTG
+361 SSNVIVTDSG
-371 ANLTKQAEDDISNE
+371 ASLSKQGESTI
-385 IVSATT
+385 
-391 EQTNK
+391 
-396 LGQEMANTRSIIEQ
+396 AN
-410 ISQYAA
+410 
-416 KLATQSER
+416 
-424 DTDEQDIKKIESSV
+424 
-438 ASNLEKNKKNINDHT
+438 
-453 KEDNSRIAA
+453 
-462 QITQE
+462 QITAS
-467 FNREKIEKYKTN
+467 
-479 IDKGLDNLTNE
+479 TNE
-490 QFGDNDIIDANKKL
+490 QTAKL
-504 VENSIE
+504 S
-510 KLFYQ
+510 Q
-515 LEDAINGKNNFEEL
+515 EL
-529 SNNINEIIKLTD
+529 SSIKSVIEQVKDFVTKITGEAGNNASD
-541 ELENAFRE
+541 
-549 ELSTRQDISA
+549 QDIEDLSR
-559 KNIEVYKSQLKQ
+559 NIAFNGEDVRNVEDIAPAANRAADALQRAGQNSQ
-571 PGNSKA
+571 
-577 VKGYIEDSI
+577 Y
-586 IKEENTI
+586 
-593 KKDEKIL
+593 L
-600 GSAMSSAIKIGDIFT
+600 GSTFEDIGARI
-615 NVLSILGTQNGI
+615 S
-627 GTFSKSIADSVGN
+627 TF
-640 LQKAAEQS
+640 
-648 QFLGSAFDDLKGKI
+648 F
-662 GYFLSLNYLFDQ
+662 SLNYVFTQ
-674 ITRKIS
+674 VTKKIN
-680 EAAATTRELDK
+680 EAVNSVREMDK

-704 GQIWKNFDTYSKM
+704 GGVWKSFNTYSQM
-717 ADRLN
+717 AERLN
-722 TTTSEVTNSMKLF
+722 TTTSEVTQSMKLF

-742 AEVNKMVEASAI
+742 SEVNKMVEASAI

-780 ANEAMMVTSKIS
+780 ANDAITVTDKIS

-863 GLTQEGTE
+863 QLDVEGSY
-871 INKVDTALK
+871 INKVDKALK

-888 TTGEVRDLSDV
+888 ATGEVKDLSIV
-899 LDELGGKWEN
+899 LDELGGIWEN

-948 SNSSGKAQQQF
+948 SNSAGKAEQQF
-959 ALYGES
+959 ALYSNS
-965 LEASTK
+965 LEASAN
-971 RLNNEWE
+971 RLTNQWQI
-978 KFFNQITSGNGVMKG
+978 FFNNITQGNGIISKLT
-993 FNSLLAGLMSIVNE
+993 NSLTSLMKVVNA
-1007 IGPIGTVLGLG
+1007 IKPIGTVLGFTSLIKSGRQAVITFNNLNKLAVDRIDRSKAFKQGFAQNKRDLDEGKITKQEKQNRDSNLRSNYMKKRAADVKTLTKSEAKYLNTVEKLNKGQNELNFTLRGSSKFIDKVNYSVGTAKNNLGKFWASVKLGVSQVKTALVSLGTQFAALAAITLAFKAISAITTTVKSALNINTEAYIENAEKAKENADNINSLTSEYEELSKKINKTAEEQERLKEIIEEVQKIDGQLGQQLKENANNYQLNIKAMKEYADLQEKIASQESIKAIKSEASVWNNLLMLLDGNTWTSWFGSENDKQTLVNEQQTNYRELTSARAAENNLTEAQTSMLNRYVETLIDKAEGEDWGSLNYKYNTNNFDEDITSFISDLQKLDSQQQETYTSFLG
-1018 NFIRLIRKGM
+1018 NINDSSFKWTDLTQQLAQLDLPQEIISSLNKQLLGIFDAMKAQINANNFIKEEDKEKAFYTALDTLSLKDAQNLINPDTSTMSKEEQVSYNRDVAQLLLDATLLKEYSEAQEKGTG
-1028 ASMKEFSADTE
+1028 AVKEFALKLSKTGKYSDIFIDSLYSMSEALDTDAFE
-1039 KLLDN
+1039 KAITNLLKIGDLSSEDVAKGTASQFDILNELAKGNLQMQDLIITNLGTLSVGTSKIVAEQEKNINAIFDALQGEIDKRKAAVDNITDESKNSNLKNTKDTLDN
-1044 EKGITSKLKELTKP
+1044 INLA
-1058 SCKLRNTD
+1058 R
-1066 GSKIKDTNGKTVKN
+1066 KIKDITSYYGNAEDYGGISGNIDLNNRKRTDLGNGQFGTENSITVTMDIGNGLGEMQYIVPTIIDGIQKSEEEAIEYFKQTGEYIAAFTTDVSTEAAETYANAIHQRQEEYYQDNNKTNLQRNLDSYYGATYEGGYSEDQIYTHGAFNFDASKFDIKKLQQIIDANQPGKWGRNESTLDAARSAYAQKTISNDSLGIRDTSNMTTGQKIDYIQQQNQLLEEQKAKIDGLDKN
-1080 QNYKKQKEK
+1080 SQEYYNTTYSIHTIQK
-1089 YKKDIFDLA
+1089 DL
-1098 KDNGIAKSN
+1098 KNVLSEDETLIKNNAKSESELADEAKEVEKSYN
-1107 IKIAQYQQ
+1107 GQVKAAEEVKTELNEQLTAQE
-1115 KINEVNDKLKSMKL
+1115 KALEKV
-1129 SKKKLKLSGEK
+1129 KKKLSENLNYQKGF
-1140 LWDSMKMKTLQAGQA
+1140 AGFFDG
-1155 IKVYTKQ
+1155 
-1162 LIVAGIEMLAMYAIG
+1162 L
-1177 KVFEGITKAIDA
+1177 
-1189 ASESA
+1189 
-1194 EKLAEKSETATE
+1194 
-1206 NANTIKALR
+1206 
-1215 DEYEKLAN
+1215 
-1223 TVNRTEEENERMK
+1223 
-1236 EITKEI
+1236 
-1242 TEVSKELGDT
+1242 
-1252 LKNNIDA
+1252 NID
-1259 FNDNIKSMDAYIE
+1259 NTLMQSLEGVKTAY
-1272 RQNKIAG
+1272 
-1279 ASKIEAAK
+1279 
-1287 KQSKKQGNKWNS
+1287 
-1299 FWREQG
+1299 
-1305 EKAGGEKAKKTGI
+1305 
-1318 EEAQAYYLEIS
+1318 
-1329 EGTTQQNNF
+1329 QQLNET
-1338 SNDQKKIFNDYV
+1338 I
-1350 NQWMKEK
+1350 
-1357 EQTWKNSTEWYNGIE
+1357 
-1372 EFESSVKDF
+1372 
-1381 ASKIS
+1381 
-1386 NMTPSQ
+1386 
-1392 QKEYTG
+1392 
-1398 LVTDTA
+1398 TDTDQLQQTLA
-1404 NQDLSY
+1404 
-1410 NDLMKKVVSSSLSND
+1410 SN
-1425 EKKIFINDINSG
+1425 
-1437 TENAKQV
+1437 
-1444 IKDKTNLSDADI
+1444 
-1456 NSFVNQLPRDILKQ
+1456 P
-1470 IFDPTNLDILDE
+1470 
-1482 KDKAAYWS
+1482 
-1490 SITKIFEDTKLRE
+1490 
-1503 ALIKSVTKNGE
+1503 ALIQA
-1514 NGLIDFLNNVTKAQV
+1514 L
-1529 PYNDI
+1529 
-1534 IIDVTSGLKTLAD
+1534 DVTSEGLTWNKQKLEELGIAAIDESYNYIESRINDMQATKVTLEEQKDDIDKWSGYAV
-1547 TVENAKNSFEK
+1547 TQVAAVISGNNSLVNSQQENAKN
-1558 LESIVSDNAWTG
+1558 
-1570 KNSQLDIIE
+1570 
-1579 SLINDK
+1579 
-1585 YNIKDVR
+1585 
-1592 NIGTGNN
+1592 
-1599 SLLTLNFD
+1599 
-1607 SLIAQWDAAFTGIE
+1607 
-1621 EPFRTQ
+1621 
-1627 QQKLQ
+1627 
-1632 DTINYY
+1632 
-1638 SNYGS
+1638 
-1643 SLVENA
+1643 
-1649 KKELEDKKIKV
+1649 
-1660 SSAKTEL
+1660 
-1667 ETARTENTNA
+1667 
-1677 HNNVNNAEN
+1677 
-1686 EIIENDRWQDMAEV
+1686 
-1700 VTRGFNPFA
+1700 
-1709 EGKDLFQRIMSVVAG
+1709 
-1724 PISTIGEVVKYNIEA
+1724 EA
-1739 SGRKN
+1739 
-1744 NLEQAQEQ
+1744 
-1752 ERNSSQRLD
+1752 
-1761 SANKNYIEQLE
+1761 
-1772 LQNQAEENLK
+1772 
-1782 KANFQKELLES
+1782 
-1793 HEERLT
+1793 T
-1799 VLARQRLQE
+1799 
-1808 SGEEQNTENIAKTVD
+1808 
-1823 ELKEEKKALEESA
+1823 
-1836 NAGKEMAEDTKEGFD
+1836 
-1851 TTLNAIEQIKN
+1851 
-1862 KTLNLV
+1862 
-1868 KTYKAV
+1868 
-1874 FETFAQAGQIDSEL
+1874 
-1888 NGIAQAY
+1888 
-1895 DLVNAGAEGY
+1895 
-1905 FDVSQ
+1905 
-1910 AIANDPS
+1910 
-1917 LIDAL
+1917 
-1922 DMESEYLEFNKKKLE
+1922 
-1937 KVAAAKVEA
+1937 
-1946 QITDLKSRLEGTK
+1946 
-1959 AIIGLIQEEINARN
+1959 
-1973 GSVQQEAINLED
+1973 
-1985 KSKIISSAMSYN
+1985 
-1997 DDLTENQKNST
+1997 
-2008 ETEKENLG
+2008 NLG
-2016 ISINNWQEWEKAV
+2016 ISEQTWINWSDSV
-2029 IDAIQ
+2029 CDAIINAGNAYSAFLNAQ
-2034 KVENVRA
+2034 KNE
-2041 QLASNAANNSTEAT
+2041 TEFT
-2055 QFDKSLAGYS
+2055 YDKKSL
-2065 LQGGKD
+2065 
-2071 KISSTEPAKAVVNKY
+2071 
-2086 AEDVNKLKGKIHG
+2086 
-2099 SSNSKLKDMLS
+2099 SKKV
-2110 SYQKQKTILEKSIAS
+2110 
-2125 LQNYKKNIG
+2125 G
-2134 ANLAKRGGGSS
+2134 S
-2145 GGGSKDEFEP
+2145 GGGGKGAADITTKKDDIKNTLKATGYTADKKGAIENINKQIELLRGIQNGLKYKKTNIGKYLGGGLYGDDKSGSKNKFDP
-2155 LIEKLDHFYNYLRKI
+2155 LIEKLEHFYNYLRKI

-2195 DNLIEEN
+2195 NNLIEEN
-2202 ELLAEQ
+2202 ELLSEQ
-2208 QELYSNYIKD
+2208 EKLYNSYIAD
-2218 QGEYLT
+2218 QGDYLA
-2224 ELREQ
+2224 ELRSG
-2229 LTKNF
+2229 LSKKF

-2240 DSEGVVQVKQTEFNL
+2240 DNEGVVQIKQTEFNI
-2255 NSEKQQEEYENFS
+2255 NSEKEQEEYEAFS
-2268 ELLGLYQDE
+2268 ELLTAYQDE

-2363 AQIDKINKQVS
+2363 AQIDKINKQIS

-2523 RVAILDTIK
+2523 KVAILDTIK

-2619 RDQEEIDDLK
+2619 RDQEEIDDLR

-2934 AITWISSDMDKAWS
+2934 AITWISSDMDEAWS
-2948 KYKTKAIEVFNY
+2948 EYKTKAIEVFNY

-2980 PDVKKEPTKNEPP
+2980 PDVEKEPTKNEPP

-3021 KTGAKIYSSYSG
+3021 KTGAKIYSNYSG

>member
-1 MANRNHVTADLRVSA
+1 MAGRNQVTADLRISA
-16 NAELK
+16 NAELQ
-21 NSREFISKL
+21 NSRAFINKL
-30 DRIIDGFDFGDKM
+30 DKIIDGFDFGDKM
-43 NNQLISAQEQLKNL
+43 NKQLLSAQDQLKNL
-57 NKILEKVQNKS
+57 NKVLEKVQNKS

-83 EISDI
+83 EISNI

-93 KLYSGFNSSDWKR
+93 KLYSNFNDSDWKR

-114 VEAQQKEIAKIKEK
+114 IEKQEKEVARIKEK
-128 YNKETGG
+128 YAKETGG
-135 NFDKDFANLDKYNQK
+135 NFDKDFANLDKYIKKTEEASKQIE
-150 LLDLSKNIEKL
+150 LLNK
-161 NNSKDEKIQ
+161 SKDDRIKQKI
-170 NRIDEENKALQE
+170 EAENKVLQE
-182 QFEILEKV
+182 QFEILQKV
-190 KRVEEERKTKRQNAI
+190 KSVENERKNKRNDII
-205 NTYNENNIPVSSS
+205 NNYNKNNDLQISTT
-218 NGKVKLSKE
+218 GKIKTDEASV
-227 DTRRDMA
+227 RREVA
-234 NNEYQKM
+234 NSEYQKM
-241 VSTFT
+241 LTT
-246 EVSRKR
+246 YNEVSRKKE
-252 QEILDSGKSEEQI
+252 EILNSGKTEKQI
-265 QKELVALA
+265 QKELIALA
-273 KQYGIQNVKNT
+273 KQYSLQNVKNT
-284 EQFNKQLRIL
+284 QQFEKQYKLL

-301 KLLKNRDQLVTEKAV
+301 NLLKNRDQLANEQAV
-316 TEEYEKRVRLAQE
+316 TEEIKKRLALIQE
-329 LDNIDRKIYS
+329 LADADKNIFIQND
-339 DNGFNS
+339 F
-345 EKDLKVQRRKA
+345 
-356 ESALN
+356 
-361 SSRVEITGTG
+361 
-371 ANLTKQAEDDISNE
+371 SNE
-385 IVSATT
+385 KELKNKKRIAENTLDSTNVKVTANGASLTQSGEDSIANGIIAATNKQTQDLNNELSATR
-391 EQTNK
+391 NV
-396 LGQEMANTRSIIEQ
+396 IEQ
-410 ISQYAA
+410 INQYTA

-424 DTDEQDIKKIESSV
+424 DNDKQDIVDME
-438 ASNLEKNKKNINDHT
+438 NNIKDDLSTT
-453 KEDNSRIAA
+453 KEDIKNHTTYSDENVTNVISPVANNQDFSA
-462 QITQE
+462 LSKDYISDVDYDVGKISEEYSNFINNVNKALKDLSLGLTDS
-467 FNREKIEKYKTN
+467 KDIEKMIAEEEKTINAIIHEISEGMDTAIREN
-479 IDKGLDNLTNE
+479 IE
-490 QFGDNDIIDANKKL
+490 Q
-504 VENSIE
+504 SIE
-510 KLFYQ
+510 VQTRKIPETMKNKQ
-515 LEDAINGKNNFEEL
+515 LKTIEESTSKVLSDNTRLINFKENFSKDIEDIKRSVVVSKDNNFKLYAEDMDTL
-529 SNNINEIIKLTD
+529 AGNI
-541 ELENAFRE
+541 
-549 ELSTRQDISA
+549 A
-559 KNIEVYKSQLKQ
+559 KS
-571 PGNSKA
+571 
-577 VKGYIEDSI
+577 
-586 IKEENTI
+586 
-593 KKDEKIL
+593 
-600 GSAMSSAIKIGDIFT
+600 
-615 NVLSILGTQNGI
+615 
-627 GTFSKSIADSVGN
+627 
-640 LQKAAEQS
+640 AEQS
-648 QFLGSAFDDLKGKI
+648 QFLGSTFDDLKNKV
-662 GYFLSLNYLFDQ
+662 GYFLSLNYVFDQ
-674 ITRKIS
+674 VTRKIS
-680 EAAATTRELDK
+680 EAVAVTKEMDK

-704 GQIWKNFDTYSKM
+704 GQVWKNFDSYSKF
-717 ADRLN
+717 ANRLN
-722 TTTSEVTNSMKLF
+722 TTTSEVTQSMKLF

-754 AAALGESSMAE
+754 AAALGESTMAE

-780 ANEAMMVTSKIS
+780 ANDALTVTDKIS

-858 KEDPT
+858 KEDPS
-863 GLTQEGTE
+863 GLTEEGSE
-871 INKVDTALK
+871 INKVDKALK
-880 SVGISLTD
+880 SVGISLTN
-888 TTGEVRDLSDV
+888 TNGGVRDLSEV
-899 LDELGGKWEN
+899 LDELGGKWN
-909 LTRSQKSYLATQI
+909 SLNRNQRAYLATQI
-922 AGTRQQSRF
+922 AGNRQQSRF
-931 YALMNDYERTLE
+931 YALMNDYDRTLE

-948 SNSSGKAQQQF
+948 SNSAGKAYSQF
-959 ALYGES
+959 GLYTES

-978 KFFNQITSGNGVMKG
+978 KFFNSITSGNGVIKG
-993 FNSLLAGLMSIVNE
+993 FVDVLTFLMKRVNN
-1007 IGPIGTVLGLG
+1007 IGFLPTVLGIGVL
-1018 NFIRLIRKGM
+1018 FKQLRK
-1028 ASMKEFSADTE
+1028 STSE
-1039 KLLDN
+1039 LDN
-1044 EKGITSKLKELTKP
+1044 FKTNLDKLNESKKGE
-1058 SCKLRNTD
+1058 
-1066 GSKIKDTNGKTVKN
+1066 
-1080 QNYKKQKEK
+1080 
-1089 YKKDIFDLA
+1089 
-1098 KDNGIAKSN
+1098 GIISSFN
-1107 IKIAQYQQ
+1107 Q
-1115 KINEVNDKLKSMKL
+1115 KINALK
-1129 SKKKLKLSGEK
+1129 
-1140 LWDSMKMKTLQAGQA
+1140 
-1155 IKVYTKQ
+1155 
-1162 LIVAGIEMLAMYAIG
+1162 
-1177 KVFEGITKAIDA
+1177 
-1189 ASESA
+1189 
-1194 EKLAEKSETATE
+1194 
-1206 NANTIKALR
+1206 
-1215 DEYEKLAN
+1215 
-1223 TVNRTEEENERMK
+1223 
-1236 EITKEI
+1236 
-1242 TEVSKELGDT
+1242 
-1252 LKNNIDA
+1252 
-1259 FNDNIKSMDAYIE
+1259 
-1272 RQNKIAG
+1272 
-1279 ASKIEAAK
+1279 
-1287 KQSKKQGNKWNS
+1287 
-1299 FWREQG
+1299 
-1305 EKAGGEKAKKTGI
+1305 
-1318 EEAQAYYLEIS
+1318 
-1329 EGTTQQNNF
+1329 
-1338 SNDQKKIFNDYV
+1338 
-1350 NQWMKEK
+1350 
-1357 EQTWKNSTEWYNGIE
+1357 
-1372 EFESSVKDF
+1372 
-1381 ASKIS
+1381 
-1386 NMTPSQ
+1386 
-1392 QKEYTG
+1392 
-1398 LVTDTA
+1398 
-1404 NQDLSY
+1404 
-1410 NDLMKKVVSSSLSND
+1410 
-1425 EKKIFINDINSG
+1425 
-1437 TENAKQV
+1437 
-1444 IKDKTNLSDADI
+1444 KTNLSDKDRKQEYEKIKTKSANDLKKEGLSSDLLNFSKSAEKI
-1456 NSFVNQLPRDILKQ
+1456 KSYQKNIEDANTTIKTATTLSGKLGGIGKKTWNNIKVGAETAKLGIQSFAKATSTAMISMVAMWAVTKVIEVIAMAWDAATTSAEEYRERAEKAGENASTIKGLKTEYEELSKKVNKTAEEQKRLKEITEEVTKTDKQLGNQLK
-1470 IFDPTNLDILDE
+1470 
-1482 KDKAAYWS
+1482 
-1490 SITKIFEDTKLRE
+1490 
-1503 ALIKSVTKNGE
+1503 KNGNLYQQNVKLMDDYIDRQEKIQATDAALAIKKDNNLWSQLMDNSIIGEGFWSPIKAFFSRDNTEE
-1514 NGLIDFLNNVTKAQV
+1514 NMLKDQRF
-1529 PYNDI
+1529 NDYRNLS
-1534 IIDVTSGLKTLAD
+1534 DANFVTSGLDKRLSTLLNDFTENYIDTKGKNYNSAQVKIFAD
-1547 TVENAKNSFEK
+1547 KFDKANKEFINELQKMNETQINAYEQLMAEYENGNITEDEFSTRLIKIGLSPKVWSQIYSGTISSFQDEVFTQLKNNKFLKNTGLVSEAYGNSLELDFSTLRQLFNTDTSGYTEEEKNALEEAIAKILTSEYKENGKNTSAALAYQKALQKGTDGINNYADKMKKLGVLTEAQSSALKVLKNKIYSLSSLLDSLEKYQGYISNEWRDGTKSQLDAIQEMLNGNITIKDLEVTPYQSYDYLGNSSTLNLITVNINSILEKINSYVAQLVAPIKNTETTLKGLLENAKEDRYSNNNKTDTRDIRNNAGNLKEKYEKQQNDLKNQRAALTQVKAQNNPYMTLYPGEHLEGNPITGYKMVTNPTKNNSTE
-1558 LESIVSDNAWTG
+1558 LSDYV
-1570 KNSQLDIIE
+1570 KQ
-1579 SLINDK
+1579 LINEAT
-1585 YNIKDVR
+1585 NAIK
-1592 NIGTGNN
+1592 
-1599 SLLTLNFD
+1599 S
-1607 SLIAQWDAAFTGIE
+1607 
-1621 EPFRTQ
+1621 
-1627 QQKLQ
+1627 KLM
-1632 DTINYY
+1632 
-1638 SNYGS
+1638 GPP
-1643 SLVENA
+1643 A
-1649 KKELEDKKIKV
+1649 P
-1660 SSAKTEL
+1660 
-1667 ETARTENTNA
+1667 TENTSNSPYPYRQQGVIDLGKDA
-1677 HNNVNNAEN
+1677 Q
-1686 EIIENDRWQDMAEV
+1686 IIEATLKNTKKEIKQTETEIKSNVYKIFLQDGIKAAEKYAASF
-1700 VTRGFNPFA
+1700 G
-1709 EGKDLFQRIMSVVAG
+1709 EIGK
-1724 PISTIGEVVKYNIEA
+1724 EA
-1739 SGRKN
+1739 LEYAKN
-1744 NLEQAQEQ
+1744 N
-1752 ERNSSQRLD
+1752 
-1761 SANKNYIEQLE
+1761 
-1772 LQNQAEENLK
+1772 
-1782 KANFQKELLES
+1782 
-1793 HEERLT
+1793 
-1799 VLARQRLQE
+1799 
-1808 SGEEQNTENIAKTVD
+1808 
-1823 ELKEEKKALEESA
+1823 
-1836 NAGKEMAEDTKEGFD
+1836 
-1851 TTLNAIEQIKN
+1851 
-1862 KTLNLV
+1862 
-1868 KTYKAV
+1868 
-1874 FETFAQAGQIDSEL
+1874 
-1888 NGIAQAY
+1888 
-1895 DLVNAGAEGY
+1895 
-1905 FDVSQ
+1905 
-1910 AIANDPS
+1910 
-1917 LIDAL
+1917 
-1922 DMESEYLEFNKKKLE
+1922 E
-1937 KVAAAKVEA
+1937 KVIAS
-1946 QITDLKSRLEGTK
+1946 L
-1959 AIIGLIQEEINARN
+1959 QEEIKVAERTRKTIESIYKSNTTPLEKYTAVFN
-1973 GSVQQEAINLED
+1973 QLNLSGAVANNVE
-1985 KSKIISSAMSYN
+1985 S
-1997 DDLTENQKNST
+1997 
-2008 ETEKENLG
+2008 LG
-2016 ISINNWQEWEKAV
+2016 KAFN
-2029 IDAIQ
+2029 I
-2034 KVENVRA
+2034 
-2041 QLASNAANNSTEAT
+2041 ASNAAENNHQNVSALVKEYPMLIEAVDATSEGWKFNTQKIQENAKTQIKAEIESIDSKIRGTQAILNSLGVEQEGYTTWEDATTSDIASAMAYQESLGENSQNEANTVSNSLSNETSSYAEWGNSVIDTYRKVTEARNQYLQSLT
-2055 QFDKSLAGYS
+2055 SEEQFNFTVESN
-2065 LQGGKD
+2065 LQGKNLKGKNTEGNNNDSDEGLTEEEIKAKKD
-2071 KISSTEPAKAVVNKY
+2071 KLKTKLTDSAKKDGN
-2086 AEDVNKLKGKIHG
+2086 NKLKER
-2099 SSNSKLKDMLS
+2099 
-2110 SYQKQKTILEKSIAS
+2110 YQNQLNLLISQRGEAQKRL
-2125 LQNYKKNIG
+2125 NNIG
-2134 ANLAKRGGGSS
+2134 AWLKEL
-2145 GGGSKDEFEP
+2145 GGGSKDGGSKDSFKEME
-2155 LIEKLDHFYNYLRKI
+2155 EKLDHFYNYLRKI

-2195 DNLIEEN
+2195 DNLIKEN

-2208 QELYSNYIKD
+2208 QELYSKYIAD
-2218 QGEYLT
+2218 EGDYLN
-2224 ELREQ
+2224 ELRGE
-2229 LTKNF
+2229 LTKKF

-2240 DSEGVVQVKQTEFNL
+2240 DSEGVVQVKQTEFSI

-2268 ELLGLYQDE
+2268 ELLELYQDE
-2277 YNTREENITKLTQAQ
+2277 YNTREENITKLTEAQ

-2307 ARVTDVNDA
+2307 ERVTDVNDA

-2321 DLLEHDVTMSFSN
+2321 NLLEHDVTMSFSN

-2363 AQIDKINKQVS
+2363 AQIDKINKQIS

-2600 EKRDAI
+2600 KKRDAI

-2619 RDQEEIDDLK
+2619 RDQEEIDDLR

-2792 FATLQTAAGITS
+2792 FTTLQTAAGITS

-2860 TNADGNALKIT
+2860 TNAEGNALKIT
-2871 TKLEDLYKE
+2871 AKLEDLYKE

-2948 KYKTKAIEVFNY
+2948 EYKTKAIEVFNY

-3021 KTGAKIYSSYSG
+3021 KTGAKIYSSYAG

-3122 TTNKGYTKEE
+3122 TTNKGYTKEK
-3132 KEVTNTGYNIDN
+3132 KEATNTGYNIDN

>member
-1 MANRNHVTADLRVSA
+1 MAGRNQVTANLKISA
-16 NAELK
+16 EAQLK
-21 NSREFISKL
+21 NSRNFISEL
-30 DRIIDGFDFGDKM
+30 ERITDKFDFGNKINTQI
-43 NNQLISAQEQLKNL
+43 NNAKAQLKEYNKVLERIKNKSLISE
-57 NKILEKVQNKS
+57 
-68 VISDNELKELVKAGK
+68 NEIKELTKASKGIADLA
-83 EISDI
+83 E
-88 VNKTE
+88 KTE
-93 KLYSGFNSSDWKR
+93 RLYSGFNDSQLKKFSR
-106 YSKEYIAQ
+106 EYLRQI
-114 VEAQQKEIAKIKEK
+114 EEQQKEIAKIKEK
-128 YNKETGG
+128 YFQQTGN
-135 NFDKDFANLDKYNQK
+135 NFDKDFSNLEKYKQK
-150 LLDLSKNIEKL
+150 VQSLEKEIKDL
-161 NNSKDEKIQ
+161 NNSKDNRIK
-170 NRIDEENKALQE
+170 NRIDEENKVLQT
-182 QFEILEKV
+182 QFENLQRINRIEK
-190 KRVEEERKTKRQNAI
+190 ERENKRQNIIDNYNQNTNLKIDNSKGKIKSEKEDVAKEMANSNYKNLL
-205 NTYNENNIPVSSS
+205 NTYTQI
-218 NGKVKLSKE
+218 SK
-227 DTRRDMA
+227 
-234 NNEYQKM
+234 
-241 VSTFT
+241 
-246 EVSRKR
+246 KR
-252 QEILDSGKSEEQI
+252 EEILNSGKTDKQI
-265 QKELVALA
+265 QKELISLA
-273 KQYGIQNVKNT
+273 KQYNLQNVKNT
-284 EQFNKQLRIL
+284 EQFEKQFKVL
-294 QEQKNFY
+294 QEQKKFY
-301 KLLKNRDQLVTEKAV
+301 NLLKNRNQLVDEQELTK
-316 TEEYEKRVRLAQE
+316 EYEKRLQLVKDLAEADKQI
-329 LDNIDRKIYS
+329 LGQNK
-339 DNGFNS
+339 FPS
-345 EKDLKVQRRKA
+345 EKDFTNQKRKV
-356 ESALN
+356 ENTLN
-361 SSRVEITGTG
+361 STRVNLSTEG
-371 ANLTKQAEDDISNE
+371 ASLTTQAEEDIGTD
-385 IVSATT
+385 ITSATT

-396 LGQEMANTRSIIEQ
+396 LIQELNNTKSLIEQ
-410 ISQYAA
+410 ITQYMA

-424 DTDEQDIKKIESSV
+424 GVTPNDIKNESNRIKNEVNNHTDRDGADTRQELDSSEENIIQQIIIDK
-438 ASNLEKNKKNINDHT
+438 AAATGREIKQSLDSLPDMDNYLDSILPSNGEQLNLKQLEISNLVDNYFDKIASLEKTSRYLQDPTLAGDTEQYKIVNDEAISSIDEARKLSIKIIGEIKNT
-453 KEDNSRIAA
+453 LWQEMAELKQKEDSLFKHDASGKVRYDENNNPVYKKGHDRTEYEQIEAEYDEKMASFLNADAA
-462 QITQE
+462 QG
-467 FNREKIEKYKTN
+467 N
-479 IDKGLDNLTNE
+479 IDVALADRQQALEGTKRILEGYTEEIQETN
-490 QFGDNDIIDANKKL
+490 DA
-504 VENSIE
+504 E
-510 KLFYQ
+510 
-515 LEDAINGKNNFEEL
+515 INYG
-529 SNNINEIIKLTD
+529 
-541 ELENAFRE
+541 
-549 ELSTRQDISA
+549 
-559 KNIEVYKSQLKQ
+559 
-571 PGNSKA
+571 
-577 VKGYIEDSI
+577 
-586 IKEENTI
+586 
-593 KKDEKIL
+593 KIL
-600 GSAMSSAIKIGDIFT
+600 RNNNNA
-615 NVLSILGTQNGI
+615 V
-627 GTFSKSIADSVGN
+627 
-640 LQKAAEQS
+640 QKAAEQT
-648 QFLGSAFDDLKGKI
+648 QFLGSTFADLKNKV
-662 GYFLSLNYLFDQ
+662 GYFLSMNYIFD
-674 ITRKIS
+674 TAVRKIR
-680 EAAATTRELDK
+680 EASTFVKELDK
-691 DMTQIGLVLGKTS
+691 DMVQIGLVLGQTAS
-704 GQIWKNFDTYSKM
+704 QTWKNFDTYSNM

-722 TTTSEVTNSMKLF
+722 TTVSDVTASMKLF

-742 AEVNKMVEASAI
+742 VEVNKMIEASAI

-780 ANEAMMVTSKIS
+780 ASQAIDVTDKIS
-792 QIAIV
+792 MVAMV

-830 AKMIETTR
+830 AKMVETTR

-843 IGTALKTIVANFTQF
+843 IGTALKTIVANFSQF
-858 KEDPT
+858 KEDPNAT
-863 GLTQEGTE
+863 NEDGID
-871 INKVDTALK
+871 INKADKALK
-880 SVGISLTD
+880 TVGIQLLD
-888 TTGEVRDLSDV
+888 TNGEMRDLGEII
-899 LDELGGKWEN
+899 DELGKKWSGLSRN
-909 LTRSQKSYLATQI
+909 TKSYLATVI

-931 YALMNDYERTLE
+931 YALMNDYDRTLE
-943 LVAEG
+943 LVNE
-948 SNSSGKAQQQF
+948 STQSEGKATQQF
-959 ALYGES
+959 ALYQRS
-965 LEASTK
+965 LTASTQ

-978 KFFNQITSGNGVMKG
+978 KFYNSIFKNDGLLKG
-993 FNSLLAGLMSIVNE
+993 FTDTLTKLLKVMNK
-1007 IGPIGTVLGLG
+1007 IGPELSVIFSVGIVKGLRDGMNFISYFKSNLKELHEQLLDTSNIIQSVRAENNVIPEMNFYSSKENAPKGLTKGNQLG
-1018 NFIRLIRKGM
+1018 NFVAQSMFKKNGGEEQTEVLQKLLDISTALEQKNIDLLKSNQDLLESFLSTEQVTEVLNGNINESIQNAATQAVNNQAGIVQHTALTAVKWGEVAAQAALNLAVMAGVAVIGLLISETIKAANAEHERTIRAQELAKETQTEYEEAEELVKKYKELSSQINLTEDEKEQLKEVTNSLIEQYPELIQAIDGEGNAY
-1028 ASMKEFSADTE
+1028 ASTNARLEEFLKNKEKLAASADTNQAQNVLND
-1039 KLLDN
+1039 K
-1044 EKGITSKLKELTKP
+1044 
-1058 SCKLRNTD
+1058 
-1066 GSKIKDTNGKTVKN
+1066 KIKDTVFDDKSFIAGASLVEDENFIGEYTKNASKRVTSVLDSINNLKDTKLLSNGGVELKYKLQEALATGEKEPLEKLLEDAKRQIENRLALNSFDPDQAEQFTNLANSLLNEFDGMIEANITDYTQKATERFRQMKFDKNLTTEQGRIADSVLNQFYKN
-1080 QNYKKQKEK
+1080 QFADKKTGQQMKEAINSPDFISNVDNLLNSVKKLTSDEIEEYNNFLTETTSGKKSYNEIKEKADKLNNVFDATTENYLKDLEKTLSTVSDILGISSETLKKYSGERLQKIQSSYGNLTDEDREIFKSGLNKVQNNESFWKDYENLDATDMSSITEFKEK
-1089 YKKDIFDLA
+1089 YSNILGNYGKKFFEVMLKTPQYDAEKTAETLNNSMSTLQGTGDTQSGDSMSDVISGNSQEGAFNILSSDDESRAQNLLFLGNQLLVSAEEISTSYEKAFKDVSNYTAQIKEQAQDKIDNHIKNIRDALDNQDWNLGDKIDYNKLDEGQKKVVDNNKKVIKNLQNQINIAEELRKKYSQLSVEQQANVDYAPFRNGAIAVQQMISNLSNLAEIYDVVTNKEYTQLDLINWIANDTSGQLLAALEVENGQLMLNANSMEALAEAHKQEAISTINNQINKLEGQLIYLNGVNECTESELQSITSINDAQNKLTQNLGTNIETSSSNLLTWVSNWA
-1098 KDNGIAKSN
+1098 KAGGALGKTINFLINKFNNLFKAEKEGNGSTGDNGGPGTADIDTSADKNDELIDIESRKKTIQDN
-1107 IKIAQYQQ
+1107 K
-1115 KINEVNDKLKSMKL
+1115 DKL
-1129 SKKKLKLSGEK
+1129 
-1140 LWDSMKMKTLQAGQA
+1140 
-1155 IKVYTKQ
+1155 
-1162 LIVAGIEMLAMYAIG
+1162 
-1177 KVFEGITKAIDA
+1177 
-1189 ASESA
+1189 
-1194 EKLAEKSETATE
+1194 
-1206 NANTIKALR
+1206 KALR
-1215 DEYEKLAN
+1215 D
-1223 TVNRTEEENERMK
+1223 
-1236 EITKEI
+1236 
-1242 TEVSKELGDT
+1242 G
-1252 LKNNIDA
+1252 LKKTSGVDLLKGI
-1259 FNDNIKSMDAYIE
+1259 NDRGSY
-1272 RQNKIAG
+1272 G
-1279 ASKIEAAK
+1279 
-1287 KQSKKQGNKWNS
+1287 GNK
-1299 FWREQG
+1299 
-1305 EKAGGEKAKKTGI
+1305 
-1318 EEAQAYYLEIS
+1318 
-1329 EGTTQQNNF
+1329 
-1338 SNDQKKIFNDYV
+1338 
-1350 NQWMKEK
+1350 
-1357 EQTWKNSTEWYNGIE
+1357 
-1372 EFESSVKDF
+1372 
-1381 ASKIS
+1381 
-1386 NMTPSQ
+1386 
-1392 QKEYTG
+1392 
-1398 LVTDTA
+1398 
-1404 NQDLSY
+1404 
-1410 NDLMKKVVSSSLSND
+1410 
-1425 EKKIFINDINSG
+1425 
-1437 TENAKQV
+1437 
-1444 IKDKTNLSDADI
+1444 
-1456 NSFVNQLPRDILKQ
+1456 
-1470 IFDPTNLDILDE
+1470 
-1482 KDKAAYWS
+1482 
-1490 SITKIFEDTKLRE
+1490 
-1503 ALIKSVTKNGE
+1503 
-1514 NGLIDFLNNVTKAQV
+1514 
-1529 PYNDI
+1529 
-1534 IIDVTSGLKTLAD
+1534 
-1547 TVENAKNSFEK
+1547 
-1558 LESIVSDNAWTG
+1558 DN
-1570 KNSQLDIIE
+1570 
-1579 SLINDK
+1579 
-1585 YNIKDVR
+1585 
-1592 NIGTGNN
+1592 
-1599 SLLTLNFD
+1599 
-1607 SLIAQWDAAFTGIE
+1607 
-1621 EPFRTQ
+1621 
-1627 QQKLQ
+1627 
-1632 DTINYY
+1632 
-1638 SNYGS
+1638 
-1643 SLVENA
+1643 
-1649 KKELEDKKIKV
+1649 
-1660 SSAKTEL
+1660 
-1667 ETARTENTNA
+1667 
-1677 HNNVNNAEN
+1677 
-1686 EIIENDRWQDMAEV
+1686 
-1700 VTRGFNPFA
+1700 
-1709 EGKDLFQRIMSVVAG
+1709 
-1724 PISTIGEVVKYNIEA
+1724 
-1739 SGRKN
+1739 
-1744 NLEQAQEQ
+1744 
-1752 ERNSSQRLD
+1752 
-1761 SANKNYIEQLE
+1761 
-1772 LQNQAEENLK
+1772 
-1782 KANFQKELLES
+1782 
-1793 HEERLT
+1793 
-1799 VLARQRLQE
+1799 
-1808 SGEEQNTENIAKTVD
+1808 
-1823 ELKEEKKALEESA
+1823 
-1836 NAGKEMAEDTKEGFD
+1836 
-1851 TTLNAIEQIKN
+1851 
-1862 KTLNLV
+1862 
-1868 KTYKAV
+1868 
-1874 FETFAQAGQIDSEL
+1874 
-1888 NGIAQAY
+1888 
-1895 DLVNAGAEGY
+1895 
-1905 FDVSQ
+1905 
-1910 AIANDPS
+1910 
-1917 LIDAL
+1917 
-1922 DMESEYLEFNKKKLE
+1922 
-1937 KVAAAKVEA
+1937 
-1946 QITDLKSRLEGTK
+1946 
-1959 AIIGLIQEEINARN
+1959 
-1973 GSVQQEAINLED
+1973 
-1985 KSKIISSAMSYN
+1985 
-1997 DDLTENQKNST
+1997 
-2008 ETEKENLG
+2008 
-2016 ISINNWQEWEKAV
+2016 
-2029 IDAIQ
+2029 
-2034 KVENVRA
+2034 
-2041 QLASNAANNSTEAT
+2041 
-2055 QFDKSLAGYS
+2055 
-2065 LQGGKD
+2065 GGKD
-2071 KISSTEPAKAVVNKY
+2071 
-2086 AEDVNKLKGKIHG
+2086 D
-2099 SSNSKLKDMLS
+2099 DML
-2110 SYQKQKTILEKSIAS
+2110 
-2125 LQNYKKNIG
+2125 
-2134 ANLAKRGGGSS
+2134 
-2145 GGGSKDEFEP
+2145 
-2155 LIEKLDHFYNYLRKI
+2155 EKLDHFYNYLRKI

-2202 ELLAEQ
+2202 KLLAEQ
-2208 QELYSNYIKD
+2208 QKLYSNYIRD
-2218 QGEYLT
+2218 EGEYLT
-2224 ELREQ
+2224 ELRGE
-2229 LTKNF
+2229 LTKKF

-2240 DSEGVVQVKQTEFNL
+2240 DDEGVVQVKQTEFNI
-2255 NSEKQQEEYENFS
+2255 NSEKQQEEYKNFS
-2268 ELLGLYQDE
+2268 ELLGLYQEE

-2363 AQIDKINKQVS
+2363 AQIDKINKQIS

-2619 RDQEEIDDLK
+2619 RDQEEIDDLR

-2860 TNADGNALKIT
+2860 TNAEGNTLKIT
-2871 TKLEDLYKE
+2871 AKLEDLYKE

-2948 KYKTKAIEVFNY
+2948 EYKTKAIEVFNY

-3021 KTGAKIYSSYSG
+3021 KTGAKIYSSYAG

-3132 KEVTNTGYNIDN
+3132 KEATNTGYNIDN